1 MFMKKIKNITF
12 EKKFFEILRVNFL
25 FLSILSTI
33 VFIGCSAATP
43 SSTSLGKRQQV
54 NSSNYSKKTNQERYE
69 EDEEIIRKATTLERD
84 KTYKQDLT
92 EEFNTISGSDRKG
105 LEVKNKN
112 LYAPTLEEVIDGV
125 SAKVVDVDN
134 TPVEITNNIL
144 KSPSKELKI
153 ALVVP
158 TTGKYASIGQMVSES
173 AMLTIAKSKYA
184 NIGQINVYNI
194 GALPVQNWRNDE
206 EVRRLINDKNDIVIG
221 SIFPETTEKLI
232 SAVGTDTYF
241 ISFINDD
248 TLAQKYPNL
257 TIMSMDDSY
266 KVLSLFEY
274 LKDNKRQFLT
284 LILPATKKGYNL
296 NNIAKALASKHEI
309 MIISSQFY
317 QEDNKKSM
325 SVASNGVS
333 KNFNA
338 TYFINANGKFITE
351 NYKTN
356 KKKQKALLA
365 SENGED
371 IAKKS
376 ISTKKTMRVS
386 TNAIYIEANE
396 KDLSQIVNNLEKNG
410 ILNKNVEIFSNAII
424 PTHKRISSNFDGLN
438 LIGYNHQFVGN
449 FNNEFITTFGKE
461 PNYFA
466 YLTHDA
472 LTLLF
477 YSANEGD
484 MLPNVIYNENGF
496 RGALDEFRFTRS
508 GIVERRQ
515 SIYRV
520 QNQVINRVFIP
531 DNYYKLANIKDL
543 KYIK

>member
-158 TTGKYASIGQMVSES
+158 TTGKYASVGQMVSES
-173 AMLTIAKSKYA
+173 AMLTMAKSKYA

-194 GALPVQNWRNDE
+194 GALPIQNWEKDA
-206 EVRRLINDKNDIVIG
+206 EVQKLIKDKNDIVIG

-296 NNIAKALASKHEI
+296 NNIAKALANKHEI

-338 TYFINANGKFITE
+338 TYFINENGKFITE

-356 KKKQKALLA
+356 KKKQKVLLA
-365 SENGED
+365 SENVED

-424 PTHKRISSNFDGLN
+424 PINKRISSNFDGLN

-520 QNQVINRVFIP
+520 QNQVINRIFIP